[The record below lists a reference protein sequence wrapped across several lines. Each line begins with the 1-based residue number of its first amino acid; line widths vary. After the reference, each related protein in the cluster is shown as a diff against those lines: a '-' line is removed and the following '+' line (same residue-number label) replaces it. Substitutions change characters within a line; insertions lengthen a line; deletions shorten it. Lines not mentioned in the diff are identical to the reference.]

1 MSESQET
8 PPSLPAPPPETERG
22 LTSTGMRRRLSHMS
36 QRYPRAPSSAAWAA
50 MSPEEQARVHASLPG
65 EVTEEEWGLPEGD
78 WHFHAKK
85 GALEALRTAFSE
97 MLRRKAYVAADLPV
111 YYPDSQRFAPDLLVV
126 LDVEPHF
133 RNAWDVNWE
142 RKELDFI
149 LEVHVDGDRKKDTV
163 RNVKRYAA
171 LKVPEYFIFDQKRSG
186 LEGYRLEEN
195 EDPEAP
201 GRYQRLVPQA
211 GRYHSEQLGMSLVVE
226 EGRLRFYIGDTLLLD
241 FEELVAQLRQETQQW
256 KVRAEEE
263 AKQRKREARRR
274 RAAEQKQREAEQAR
288 DEEARRRQQAEQ
300 ERDEEARG
308 RQQAEERAS
317 RLEEEIARLKSLL
330 H

>member
-1 MSESQET
+1 MSESHET
-8 PPSLPAPPPETERG
+8 PPSLPPPQAGAEGG
-22 LTSTGMRRRLSHMS
+22 LTSAGLRRTLNSMS

-85 GALEALRTAFSE
+85 GALEALRTAFAE
-97 MLRRKAYVAADLPV
+97 VLRRKAYVAADLPV
-111 YYPDSQRFAPDLLVV
+111 YYPDARRFAPDLLVV
-126 LDVEPHF
+126 LDVEPYF
-133 RNAWDVNWE
+133 RNRWDVNWE
-142 RKELDFI
+142 KKKLDFI

-171 LKVPEYFIFDQKRSG
+171 LKVPEYFIFDQKRGG

-201 GRYQRLVPQA
+201 GRYQRLVPQG
-211 GRYHSEQLGMSLVVE
+211 GRYHSEPLGVDLVVE
-226 EGRLRFYIGDTLLLD
+226 EGRLRFYIGDTLLLE
-241 FEELVAQLRQETQQW
+241 FEELVAQLRLETQQW
-256 KVRAEEE
+256 KARALEE
-263 AKQRKREARRR
+263 AKRREA
-274 RAAEQKQREAEQAR
+274 AEKALEEKARELQQAR
-288 DEEARRRQQAEQ
+288 
-300 ERDEEARG
+300 
-308 RQQAEERAS
+308 
-317 RLEEEIARLKSLL
+317 EEIARLKSLL